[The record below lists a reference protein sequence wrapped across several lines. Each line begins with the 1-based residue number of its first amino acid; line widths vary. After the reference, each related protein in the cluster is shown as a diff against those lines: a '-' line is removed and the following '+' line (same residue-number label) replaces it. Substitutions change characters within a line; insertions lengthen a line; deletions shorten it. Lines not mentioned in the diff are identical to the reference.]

1 MFSIILYV
9 ELLTASLVVR
19 TNLLLTMAD
28 WQLVLLSQALMFSI
42 ILYVELLTAS
52 LVVRMNLLLTMA
64 DWQLVLLSQ
73 MGKTLVQTWLV
84 VLLFPF
90 LPCAFL

>member
-9 ELLTASLVVR
+9 ELLTASLV
-19 TNLLLTMAD
+19 L
-28 WQLVLLSQALMFSI
+28 I
-42 ILYVELLTAS
+42 
-52 LVVRMNLLLTMA
+52 
-64 DWQLVLLSQ
+64 SQ

-90 LPCAFL
+90 LPYAFL